1 MEVTP
6 RSATPT
12 RVQIQCRLG
21 SLLVAKIDAAAQ
33 ADDTTRNDWL
43 VGACLDKLA
52 GKGSPGAFV
61 ASEVTADRQPVLFR
75 ISGDTKKRI
84 DADYRTKGI
93 SSRTMWIIEAILGKL
108 DEYDF
113 N

>member
-6 RSATPT
+6 RTATPT
-12 RVQIQCRLG
+12 RVQIQFRLG
-21 SLLVAKIDAAAQ
+21 ASLVAKIDAAAE
-33 ADDTTRNDWL
+33 ADNTTRNDWL

-61 ASEVTADRQPVLFR
+61 ASEVTADRLPILFR
-75 ISGDTKKRI
+75 VSGETKRRI
-84 DADYRTKGI
+84 DADYKAKGI
-93 SSRTMWIIEAILGKL
+93 SSRTMWIVEAILGKL